1 MLGWGKKAK
10 KNPTCVG
17 FWFRKKTNVIFDGK
31 RVTSFR
37 SDLIIQVRIPSSV
50 GEYCCM
56 EVDVTR
62 GYYHMLEDSIICLDL
77 SNSCWLL
84 QLSSTFIFWLEF
96 DKTGQNGGKSKLART
111 PSLGIYTLIFKAQQI
126 FFFCIISLPCPFCAA
141 GLIPPRTFFFL
152 SLCKQITRIRENMIS
167 IFLCLY
173 LHYGA
178 ACVGALMKLRQVE
191 S

>member
-126 FFFCIISLPCPFCAA
+126 FFLHYFSTLPFLCSWTDSPSHFFFFYHYVNRSPESERIWSAYFCACICIMV
-141 GLIPPRTFFFL
+141 LL
-152 SLCKQITRIRENMIS
+152 VLE
-167 IFLCLY
+167 
-173 LHYGA
+173 H
-178 ACVGALMKLRQVE
+178 
-191 S
+191 